1 MLNWRSDKLNIIVV
15 GLGYVG
21 ITTAAC
27 LSSQG
32 HQVFGLDTN
41 GSKIN
46 SLQSGYLPIVEPQ
59 VAALLDKYPVY
70 YATNYG
76 DVPFMPDLV
85 MVCVG
90 TPPGDDGAPNME
102 YVNSAVREANAAL
115 VGVHQTPLILR
126 STVPIG
132 TCERLMEAHPAL
144 NIMFVP
150 EFLREGTAV
159 DDFFSPPKAVI
170 GYSRKDGLDQVV
182 KVFSDTSDDLEFTGL
197 REAESIKYVDNSWH
211 AVKVAFTNEVSKILS
226 AESCDAREVMRIFRT
241 DTKLNLSG
249 YYMKPGFAYGGS
261 CLPKDLMALRHIGSK
276 NKLDSPLLDA
286 VDKSNKSIINYCL
299 SEIEKRQPKS
309 VLVSGITF
317 KRNTDDLRN
326 SPIIPV
332 IKALLSKDIDVAFV
346 DKNIVQSRLFGDNS
360 ELYDSL
366 ILSGATH
373 LNAVAQRYDI
383 HVLHQW
389 QNATAELD
397 VDIDLTT
404 DSKSPNFIF
413 NCSS

>member
-1 MLNWRSDKLNIIVV
+1 
-15 GLGYVG
+15 
-21 ITTAAC
+21 
-27 LSSQG
+27 
-32 HQVFGLDTN
+32 
-41 GSKIN
+41 
-46 SLQSGYLPIVEPQ
+46 
-59 VAALLDKYPVY
+59 
-70 YATNYG
+70 
-76 DVPFMPDLV
+76 
-85 MVCVG
+85 
-90 TPPGDDGAPNME
+90 
-102 YVNSAVREANAAL
+102 
-115 VGVHQTPLILR
+115 
-126 STVPIG
+126 
-132 TCERLMEAHPAL
+132 MEAHPTL

-182 KVFSDTSDDLEFTGL
+182 KVFSDTSDNLEFTGL

-299 SEIEKRQPKS
+299 REIENRQPKS

-317 KRNTDDLRN
+317 KRDTDDLRN

-346 DKNIVQSRLFGDNS
+346 DENIVQSRLFGDNN

-373 LNAVAQRYDI
+373 LNAVAQKYDI

-389 QNATAELD
+389 QNATAELG

-413 NCSS
+413 NSSS